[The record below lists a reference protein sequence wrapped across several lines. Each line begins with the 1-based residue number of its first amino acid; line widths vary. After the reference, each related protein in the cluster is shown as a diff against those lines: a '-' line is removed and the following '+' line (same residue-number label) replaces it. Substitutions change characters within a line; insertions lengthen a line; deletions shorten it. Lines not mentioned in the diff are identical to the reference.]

1 MKNRAWLIGIA
12 AAVCGG
18 CASMDKST
26 AEATP
31 ANAPPAAATKTAPVT
46 PVAPVAGTQMDENN
60 TEKVRYGDSLKAYPI
75 NRYVDPND
83 PNVMHEG
90 HVMYR
95 REASGGWN
103 LNPNAPTVVPLGPTL
118 AVADAAKQPN
128 PLPAELEQKM
138 AEQNQLMASLIEQNE
153 SLAKE
158 LARLNG
164 EIAQMRQKQGSYAA
178 TEEKK

>member
-1 MKNRAWLIGIA
+1 MKNRTWLIGL
-12 AAVCGG
+12 VVVLCGG
-18 CASMDKST
+18 CASLEKESAPTTT
-26 AEATP
+26 ATNSAAKP
-31 ANAPPAAATKTAPVT
+31 VAPPPAAPI
-46 PVAPVAGTQMDENN
+46 AGTQTDQKNSEN
-60 TEKVRYGDSLKAYPI
+60 VRYGDSLKAYPI

-90 HVMYR
+90 HVVYR
-95 REASGGWN
+95 RESSGAWN

-153 SLAKE
+153 SLSKE
-158 LARLNG
+158 LARLNK
-164 EIAQMRQKQGSYAA
+164 EIADMRQRGALA
-178 TEEKK
+178 TNEEKK